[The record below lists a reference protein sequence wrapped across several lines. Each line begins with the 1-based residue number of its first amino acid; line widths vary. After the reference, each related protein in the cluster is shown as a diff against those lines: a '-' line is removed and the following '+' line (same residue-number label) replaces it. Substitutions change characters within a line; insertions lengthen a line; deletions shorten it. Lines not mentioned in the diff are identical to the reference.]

1 MALVLESHSHLQPW
15 PFKIQA
21 QVNIHRSPE
30 AANIEHPLFPSQTCY
45 MTLLFVLRPLL
56 SLCAQRMRV
65 GIKPSQTLNF
75 IYSLIVI
82 SWTPEHCYIYDR
94 KTGQW
99 SHGVVCS
106 EFLGSYCQ
114 DSCEY
119 IWSPPPISQPRNKCN
134 SNWFWLLAEIKV
146 GTIYSI

>member
-1 MALVLESHSHLQPW
+1 MALALESHSHLQPW
-15 PFKIQA
+15 PFRIQA

-30 AANIEHPLFPSQTCY
+30 AANIEHPLFPSQTHY
-45 MTLLFVLRPLL
+45 MTWLFVLGPLL

-65 GIKPSQTLNF
+65 GIKPSQTLYF

-82 SWTPEHCYIYDR
+82 SWTPEHGCISDG

-99 SHGVVCS
+99 SHDVVCS

-114 DSCEY
+114 DSYES
-119 IWSPPPISQPRNKCN
+119 IWSLPPISQPRNKCN

-146 GTIYSI
+146 GTIYST